1 MRKSKAN
8 KTHLFEKEKRK
19 IRKNYM
25 VYSLWTGLW
34 SSGAIFSP
42 NKEPVHRLHGI
53 RRDVLLSQRVKLG
66 TEHRWSPFSALIRKK
81 YLYQLVSVGD
91 GYLYETIIY
100 FLRQKIA
107 GGFCNSFSVCKA
119 SSAVS
124 AYRTSLSSLAS
135 WQVRSSKNVE
145 ESKYERLVITW

>member
-1 MRKSKAN
+1 MNRPLVERGYFFPKQRACSQATWYKTECAFKSASKAWY
-8 KTHLFEKEKRK
+8 R
-19 IRKNYM
+19 
-25 VYSLWTGLW
+25 
-34 SSGAIFSP
+34 AP
-42 NKEPVHRLHGI
+42 
-53 RRDVLLSQRVKLG
+53 
-66 TEHRWSPFSALIRKK
+66 LITFFCFNQKK

-107 GGFCNSFSVCKA
+107 RGFCNSFSVCKA